1 MSGEADA
8 RGRAASIKVGAGF
21 AVMLVVCAISSY
33 LAQPVLAEPVYLARS
48 IVNGGCM
55 AAPGEPA
62 RLTGEAVFRRVPP
75 GASPIDE
82 PIELQPCT
90 TTGPGSESQSW
101 GSVTVEYRNGP
112 DRPVGHEP
120 VGLSDEEIRDHYEG
134 AARESGWRLV
144 SDLSERRLVF
154 AMKSLRD
161 RCLWL
166 SVFGRPGYYSLEIT
180 FWPKYHD
187 HYCKMFH

>member
-21 AVMLVVCAISSY
+21 AVMLVICAISSY

-48 IVNGGCM
+48 IINRGCM

-75 GASPIDE
+75 GASPTDE

-90 TTGPGSESQSW
+90 TTGPGSESQIS
-101 GSVTVEYRNGP
+101 GSVTVEYRNK
-112 DRPVGHEP
+112 
-120 VGLSDEEIRDHYEG
+120 LSDEEIREHYE
-134 AARESGWRLV
+134 AVARESGWRSV
-144 SDLSERRLVF
+144 SDMSERRLVF
-154 AMKSLRD
+154 AIKFQRD

-166 SVFGRPGYYSLEIT
+166 SIFGRPGYYSLEIT

-187 HYCKMFH
+187 HYCNMFH